1 MEKLNPSMQKGQ
13 TKRWENRSLESL
25 FSVADELINL
35 ITEPCFIAIQGE
47 MGAGKTTFVQH
58 LLCALGIEHPD
69 GSPTYAIV
77 HEYLNNMGTKI
88 YHLDCYRIENQR
100 DLDQLGLDE
109 LFEENAYFFV
119 EWPDK
124 IEQILPEHAN
134 WLYIRCESEGE
145 LREIVLNYD
154 N

>member
-1 MEKLNPSMQKGQ
+1 MQKDQ
-13 TKRWENRSLESL
+13 TKCWENVPLESL
-25 FSVADELINL
+25 SSVAAELMKL
-35 ITEPCFIAIQGE
+35 LSKPSFVAIQGD
-47 MGAGKTTFVQH
+47 MGAGKTTFVQA
-58 LLCALGIEHPD
+58 LLREIGIKDPD

-77 HEYLNNMGTKI
+77 HEYVSIEGTKAF
-88 YHLDCYRIENQR
+88 HLDCYRIENER
-100 DLDQLGLDE
+100 DLAQLGLDE

-124 IEQILPEHAN
+124 IEKILPEHAN
-134 WLYIRCESEGE
+134 WLYIRCEPEGE

>member
-1 MEKLNPSMQKGQ
+1 MQKDQ
-13 TKRWENRSLESL
+13 TKRWEHVPLESL
-25 FSVADELINL
+25 PMVAAELVTL
-35 ITEPCFIAIQGE
+35 LSKPSFVAIQGE
-47 MGAGKTTFVQH
+47 MGAGKTTFVQV
-58 LLCALGIEHPD
+58 LLRELGIEHPD

-77 HEYLNNMGTKI
+77 HEYVTKLGTKA
-88 YHLDCYRIENQR
+88 YHLDCYRIENER
-100 DLDQLGLDE
+100 DLAQLGLDE

-124 IEQILPEHAN
+124 IENILPEHAN
-134 WLYIRCESEGE
+134 WLYIRCEPEGE

>member
-1 MEKLNPSMQKGQ
+1 MQKDQ
-13 TKRWENRSLESL
+13 TKRWENVPLESL
-25 FSVADELINL
+25 SSVAAELMKL
-35 ITEPCFIAIQGE
+35 LSKPSFVAIQGD
-47 MGAGKTTFVQH
+47 MGAGKTTFVQA
-58 LLCALGIEHPD
+58 LLREIGIQNPD
-69 GSPTYAIV
+69 GSPTYAIA
-77 HEYLNNMGTKI
+77 HEYVSIEGTKAF
-88 YHLDCYRIENQR
+88 HLDCYRIENER
-100 DLDQLGLDE
+100 DLAQLGLDE

-134 WLYIRCESEGE
+134 WLYIRCEPEGE

>member
-1 MEKLNPSMQKGQ
+1 MQKDQ
-13 TKRWENRSLESL
+13 TKRWEHVPLESL
-25 FSVADELINL
+25 SSVAADLVKL
-35 ITEPCFIAIQGE
+35 LTKPSFVAIQGE
-47 MGAGKTTFVQH
+47 MGAGKTTFVQA
-58 LLCALGIEHPD
+58 LLRELGIEHPD

-77 HEYLNNMGTKI
+77 HEYVTKLGTKAF
-88 YHLDCYRIENQR
+88 HLDCYRIENER
-100 DLDQLGLDE
+100 DLAQLGLDE

-124 IEQILPEHAN
+124 IEKILPEHAN
-134 WLYIRCESEGE
+134 WLYIRCEPEGE

>member
-1 MEKLNPSMQKGQ
+1 MQKNQ
-13 TKRWENRSLESL
+13 IKRWGNVELESL
-25 FSVADELINL
+25 SSVATELIQL
-35 ITEPCFIAIQGE
+35 FSKPSFFAIQGE
-47 MGAGKTTFVQH
+47 MGAGKTTFVQA
-58 LLCALGIEHPD
+58 LLKEIGVQHPD

-77 HEYLNNMGTKI
+77 HEYVTKLEAKA
-88 YHLDCYRIENQR
+88 YHLDCYRLENER
-100 DLDQLGLDE
+100 DFAQLGLDE

-124 IEQILPEHAN
+124 IEKILPKHAN
-134 WLYIRCESEGE
+134 WLYIRCEPEGE

>member
-1 MEKLNPSMQKGQ
+1 MQKDQ
-13 TKRWENRSLESL
+13 TKRWENVPLESL
-25 FSVADELINL
+25 SSVAAELMKL
-35 ITEPCFIAIQGE
+35 LSKPSFVAIQGD
-47 MGAGKTTFVQH
+47 MGAGKTTFVQA
-58 LLCALGIEHPD
+58 LLREIGIKDPD

-77 HEYLNNMGTKI
+77 HEYVSIEGTKAF
-88 YHLDCYRIENQR
+88 HLDCYRIENER
-100 DLDQLGLDE
+100 DLAQLGLDE
-109 LFEENAYFFV
+109 VFEENAYFFV

-134 WLYIRCESEGE
+134 WLYIRCEPEGE

>member
-1 MEKLNPSMQKGQ
+1 MQKDQ
-13 TKRWENRSLESL
+13 TKRWEHVPLESL
-25 FSVADELINL
+25 SSVAADLVKL
-35 ITEPCFIAIQGE
+35 LTKPSFVAIQGE
-47 MGAGKTTFVQH
+47 MGAGKTTFVQA
-58 LLCALGIEHPD
+58 LLRELGIEHPD

-77 HEYLNNMGTKI
+77 HEYVTKLGTKAF
-88 YHLDCYRIENQR
+88 HLDCYRIENER
-100 DLDQLGLDE
+100 DLAQLGLDE

-124 IEQILPEHAN
+124 IENILPEHAN
-134 WLYIRCESEGE
+134 WLYIRCEPESE

>member
-1 MEKLNPSMQKGQ
+1 
-13 TKRWENRSLESL
+13 
-25 FSVADELINL
+25 V
-35 ITEPCFIAIQGE
+35 AIQGD
-47 MGAGKTTFVQH
+47 MGAGKTTFVQA
-58 LLCALGIEHPD
+58 LLREIGIKDPD

-77 HEYLNNMGTKI
+77 HEYVSIEGTKAF
-88 YHLDCYRIENQR
+88 HLDCYRIENER
-100 DLDQLGLDE
+100 DLAQLGLDE

-134 WLYIRCESEGE
+134 WLYIRCEPEGE

>member
-1 MEKLNPSMQKGQ
+1 MQKNQ
-13 TKRWENRSLESL
+13 TKHWGNIELESL
-25 FSVADELINL
+25 PSVATELVQL
-35 ITEPCFIAIQGE
+35 FSKPCFFAIQGE
-47 MGAGKTTFVQH
+47 MGAGKTTFVQV
-58 LLCALGIEHPD
+58 LLRELGIEHPD

-77 HEYLNNMGTKI
+77 HEYMTAQGIKA
-88 YHLDCYRIENQR
+88 YHLDCYRIENER
-100 DLDQLGLDE
+100 DLAQLGLDE

-124 IEQILPEHAN
+124 IEKILPKHTN
-134 WLYIRCESEGE
+134 WLYIRCEPEGE

>member
-1 MEKLNPSMQKGQ
+1 MQKDQ
-13 TKRWENRSLESL
+13 TKRWEHVPLESL
-25 FSVADELINL
+25 ASVATELVEL
-35 ITEPCFIAIQGE
+35 LSKPSFVAIQGE
-47 MGAGKTTFVQH
+47 MGAGKTTFVQA
-58 LLCALGIEHPD
+58 LLRELGIEHPD

-77 HEYLNNMGTKI
+77 HEYVTKLGKKAF
-88 YHLDCYRIENQR
+88 HLDCYRIENER
-100 DLDQLGLDE
+100 DLAQLGLDE

-124 IEQILPEHAN
+124 IENILPEHAN
-134 WLYIRCESEGE
+134 WLYIRCEPEGE